1 VKPWRDNVR
10 PKITAESKQEMRS
23 DRHGRIMDVRHRESV
38 MRHRTVL
45 LALLGTTT
53 FASGAASAGDG
64 LVVPDGRDLW
74 PQWQARITVSTNTLA
89 PVSLAGVLD
98 NVLRGAPQLGA
109 LVGDFY
115 FDAPG
120 LRLPSSLG
128 GLRATGGLMAGS
140 RGLSWGMASVLRPAS
155 HSGLSWGGGL
165 STPTGES
172 RPDPL
177 PYVGLGYTGMSLKGG
192 WGVSADL
199 GLVADYGGAAS
210 FRTARSP
217 FGVQGMDNM
226 VRDLRLSP
234 VLQVGISYAF

>member
-1 VKPWRDNVR
+1 MSCGSVR
-10 PKITAESKQEMRS
+10 FKITSIGKQWMQAE
-23 DRHGRIMDVRHRESV
+23 RHRRIMDARHRESV
-38 MRHRTVL
+38 MRYRTAL

-53 FASGAASAGDG
+53 LATGAAWAADG
-64 LVVPDGRDLW
+64 LIVPDGRDLW

-89 PVSLAGVLD
+89 PVSLTGVID
-98 NVLRGAPQLGA
+98 SVSRGTQQLGA

-128 GLRATGGLMAGS
+128 GLRATGGLIAGS
-140 RGLSWGMASVLRPAS
+140 RGLAWGMGSALRPPGRF
-155 HSGLSWGGGL
+155 GLSWAGGSSAL
-165 STPTGES
+165 TADSTH
-172 RPDPL
+172 DPL
-177 PYVGLGYTGMSLKGG
+177 PYLGLGYTGMALKGG

-199 GLVADYGGAAS
+199 GLVAEYGSAAS
-210 FRTARSP
+210 VRTARSP

-226 VRDLRLSP
+226 ARDLRLSP